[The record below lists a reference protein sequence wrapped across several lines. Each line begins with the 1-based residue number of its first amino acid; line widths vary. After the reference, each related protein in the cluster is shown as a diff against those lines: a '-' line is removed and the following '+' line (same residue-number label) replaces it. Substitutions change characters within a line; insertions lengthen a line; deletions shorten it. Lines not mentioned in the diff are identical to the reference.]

1 VKFFL
6 KNALLGVVF
15 LSSGGLVATSAQ
27 SYAKDYGTLDVSLAC
42 ASCRTQSLY
51 YVADLQAAIAAVINQ
66 QSEEDEAT
74 AARAEAERKAAA
86 ATARAPRAAAR
97 VLAARGGGSSASAGA
112 AVARPTLTTRKAGLM
127 QGPGVETALFAEDAL
142 VIEGIQA
149 GWTGQYRI
157 TDYSGITRP
166 TEDWQYAA
174 TESWRGLPQQCFR
187 LPRGRMK
194 VEVRAIN
201 PSTGEASDPCDLVQF
216 LVRASGN

>member
-1 VKFFL
+1 MHIAF
-6 KNALLGVVF
+6 LLGVVF
-15 LSSGGLVATSAQ
+15 LSSGGLLATSAQ
-27 SYAKDYGTLDVSLAC
+27 SYAKDYGTLDVSLGC
-42 ASCRTQSLY
+42 ASCSMQSLY
-51 YVADLQAAIAAVINQ
+51 RVKDLQAAIAAVINQ
-66 QSEEDEAT
+66 AKEEEEAAAAAASAET
-74 AARAEAERKAAA
+74 ARKAAA
-86 ATARAPRAAAR
+86 AMARAPRAAAR

-127 QGPGVETALFAEDAL
+127 QGPGVETVLFAEDVL

-157 TDYSGITRP
+157 TDYAGVTRP
-166 TEDWQYAA
+166 TEDWQYAV
-174 TESWRGLPQQCFR
+174 TESWRGVPQQCFT

-201 PSTGEASDPCDLVQF
+201 PSTGEASGPSYPVQF